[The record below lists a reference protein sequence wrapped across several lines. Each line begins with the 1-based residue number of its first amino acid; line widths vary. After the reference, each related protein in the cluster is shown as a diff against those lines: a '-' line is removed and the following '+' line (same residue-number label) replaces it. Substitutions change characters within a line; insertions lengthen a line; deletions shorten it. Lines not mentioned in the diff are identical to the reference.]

1 MGEPEA
7 PRFLKVKDKRKKAA
21 RTSKAKIGKGLGFN
35 QEIVGRKIQAA
46 SLREGTRAKKGD
58 AIAGMKK

>member
-7 PRFLKVKDKRKKAA
+7 PRFLKVKDKRKKAS
-21 RTSKAKIGKGLGFN
+21 RTSKAKIGNGLGFS
-35 QEIVGRKIQAA
+35 QEIGGRNRQAA

-58 AIAGMKK
+58 AVAGMKK